1 MAGCRTVEEVLKR
14 DSGRYRITIC
24 GAEPRVNYNRIML
37 SPLLAG
43 EKAFE
48 DIVINDHA
56 WYEENGIRL
65 IAGDPVTAIDREMK
79 TLTSRRSAERRVGK
93 ECVSTCRSRW
103 SPYHYKHT

>member
-1 MAGCRTVEEVLKR
+1 MGIQSKISSGDAMASGGIDTREHLVVVGNGMAGCRTVEEVLKR
-14 DSGRYRITIC
+14 DSGRYRITIF

-48 DIVINDHA
+48 DIVI
-56 WYEENGIRL
+56 
-65 IAGDPVTAIDREMK
+65 
-79 TLTSRRSAERRVGK
+79 RSEERRVGK

-103 SPYHYKHT
+103 SPYH